1 MIMKRKY
8 LLLTV
13 CIICL
18 VGCRNQSETELE
30 LSEITST
37 QIEFLEQTEKE
48 SQIQSVEN
56 QTMELKD
63 LMDMVGMKDED
74 TANLLGGGEENWTDD
89 KSFYIGRKYQ
99 IDLYGDIYK
108 VFTTCGKDK
117 IVESV
122 SLWIVDGEQQVTDME
137 VPEWEKRITD
147 IMGVQPIR
155 DTGISEGGSRN
166 SRWMAN
172 GMSASINQME
182 DILTI
187 NFQYVIGELK

>member
-18 VGCRNQSETELE
+18 VGCSNQSEAE
-30 LSEITST
+30 LSETKHT

-122 SLWIVDGEQQVTDME
+122 SLWIVDGERQVTDME
-137 VPEWEKRITD
+137 VQEWEKRITD
-147 IMGVQPIR
+147 MMGVQPIQ
-155 DTGISEGGSRN
+155 DIGISEGGSRN

-172 GMSASINQME
+172 GMAASINQME